1 MRDWF
6 IALNPQHTVPTMC
19 TAAGVGIW
27 QTCAVLTHLANLAG
41 ETVTDHDR
49 VAMEYRQSDAYKY
62 FAAIYAP
69 SLGFG
74 PEVKPLE
81 TAVNEFIDTVE
92 PMLKHFLGGNKFI
105 GGAAEPR
112 VPFAPSCL
120 RYCVLLVSPVSMHL
134 SPSMNQRMRQTVR
147 LRVRYDICLFLCSFL
162 WPSSFHCILLSTP
175 SSCLWLR
182 IWLYLCS

>member
-6 IALNPQHTVPTMC
+6 IDLNPQHTVPTLC

-27 QTCAVLTHLANLAG
+27 QTCAVLTHLAHLAG

-112 VPFAPSCL
+112 MPFAPSCL
-120 RYCVLLVSPVSMHL
+120 FHCVLLSVPWF
-134 SPSMNQRMRQTVR
+134 RQY
-147 LRVRYDICLFLCSFL
+147 LCICL
-162 WPSSFHCILLSTP
+162 HE
-175 SSCLWLR
+175 
-182 IWLYLCS
+182 